1 MQSVLGYISIH
12 IYTVL
17 KETHSIG
24 NVFDIRAASITDH
37 FISRIRPATLHMR
50 RVPGK
55 DHRGLID
62 KVDGQV
68 LRCRRWFYKK
78 YILQDSPPPT
88 NSFHISYLRTT
99 FKLK

>member
-1 MQSVLGYISIH
+1 MDMH
-12 IYTVL
+12 L

-37 FISRIRPATLHMR
+37 FISRIRPATLYMR

-78 YILQDSPPPT
+78 YIQDSHPPS
-88 NSFHISYLRTT
+88 NSFSISHIYAQFLN
-99 FKLK
+99 